1 MTSVPTLSTT
11 PPTADLLAPVLAR
24 AAAAHHHL
32 CPRQVLGVRAGLAG
46 AAWLGLDVPRD
57 DKRML
62 TIVETDGCFVSGVEA
77 ATGTRVGR
85 RTLRVEDLGRI
96 AATFVDVKRACAVR
110 VWPQPTARDRALAL
124 CPDETRRWFAMRDGY
139 QRMADRELLMA
150 QPVALTMSLREI
162 LSRPHVRALCALC
175 GEEIINERE
184 VVRDEQ
190 TLCRVC
196 DGGGYY
202 RAI

>member
-1 MTSVPTLSTT
+1 MTSVPTLSGAA
-11 PPTADLLAPVLAR
+11 PTADVLAPVLER
-24 AAAAHHHL
+24 AAASHHHL
-32 CPRQVLGVRAGLAG
+32 CPRQVLGARAGLAG
-46 AAWLGLDVPRD
+46 AAWLDLDVPRD
-57 DKRML
+57 DKHML

-77 ATGTRVGR
+77 ATGTHVGR

-96 AATFVDVKRACAVR
+96 AATFVDVKRERAVR
-110 VWPQPTARDRALAL
+110 VCPRPGARERALEL
-124 CPDETRRWFAMRDGY
+124 CPDEPRRWFAMRDGY
-139 QRMADRELLMA
+139 QRMADDELLVA
-150 QPVALTMSLREI
+150 QPVALTRSLREI
-162 LSRPHVRALCALC
+162 VSRPHVRALCAVC

-184 VVRDEQ
+184 VVRDER